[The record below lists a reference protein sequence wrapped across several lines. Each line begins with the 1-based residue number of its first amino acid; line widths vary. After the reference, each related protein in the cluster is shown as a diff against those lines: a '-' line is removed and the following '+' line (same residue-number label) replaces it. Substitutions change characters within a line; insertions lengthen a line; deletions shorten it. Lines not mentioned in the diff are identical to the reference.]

1 MLPKEERK
9 ALNEAFWAGFKT
21 HMRACM
27 SSSGRRINWINYP
40 TGVKDVYMRMEVDAH
55 GVRLCFDVQP
65 KDDGIRSIIW
75 EQMTELKTL
84 MQAEMGIEAIYLEKS
99 HYWNERLISRIKW
112 EDNTL
117 NYFNEEDIPKI
128 IEFLKDKLITH
139 KEFIKQMKKCD
150 DDFEKMLK
158 SVGICILLF
167 ISFYIK
173 FLIF

>member
-75 EQMTELKTL
+75 EQMTELKAVMDST
-84 MQAEMGIEAIYLEKS
+84 MGTEAIWVESS
-99 HYWNERLISRIKW
+99 HYWNGRLISRIKW
-112 EDNTL
+112 ENPALNFNKIENLGKMCVFFL
-117 NYFNEEDIPKI
+117 NY
-128 IEFLKDKLITH
+128 IEIN
-139 KEFIKQMKKCD
+139 
-150 DDFEKMLK
+150 
-158 SVGICILLF
+158 VGN
-167 ISFYIK
+167 
-173 FLIF
+173 